1 MEMEVKLIP
10 EFSSEIFLLQSLKR
24 RKFKTKK
31 FYIFEKRKMNK
42 ATKAKPVRFFFSVR
56 NNIGP
61 VWFVGPL
68 TLIINPL
75 VNAEIDMIR
84 ADLARVHHC
93 HKFCLC

>member
-56 NNIGP
+56 NNIRSGLVCGP
-61 VWFVGPL
+61 
-68 TLIINPL
+68 
-75 VNAEIDMIR
+75 IDT
-84 ADLARVHHC
+84 DN
-93 HKFCLC
+93 KSTS